1 MKKENKLS
9 QTQEYENWITFYLN
23 YLNPYFSEENFSLFQ
38 KKWQSY
44 WKLFQLWK
52 EKRLENEEIKIIVKE
67 LVESKQP
74 LSSLVKKYE
83 KKTAIN
89 ENLIEKEL
97 KNLWNDKLAQMAATN
112 QQKVHNYLLGQ
123 IRKKFPD
130 YSPKEVILVI
140 ASFLR
145 AKRG

>member
-1 MKKENKLS
+1 MSEQNNPFP
-9 QTQEYENWITFYLN
+9 TREYENWITFYLN
-23 YLNPYFSEENFSLFQ
+23 YLSPYLAEDNFPLFQ

-52 EKRLENEEIKIIVKE
+52 EKRLENEEIKSIVKG
-67 LVESKQP
+67 LVETKKP
-74 LSSLVKKYE
+74 LPWLVKKYE
-83 KKTAIN
+83 KKGTIN

-97 KNLWNDKLAQMAATN
+97 KNLWNDELTQMVSTN

-130 YSPKEVILVI
+130 YPPKEVILVI
-140 ASFLR
+140 ASFLKE
-145 AKRG
+145 KRG

>member
-1 MKKENKLS
+1 MSKQNNFS
-9 QTQEYENWITFYLN
+9 SAQEYENWITFYLN
-23 YLNPYFSEENFSLFQ
+23 YLNPYLTEENFPLFQ

-52 EKRLENEEIKIIVKE
+52 EKKLENEEIRAIVKG
-67 LVESKQP
+67 LVESEKF

-83 KKTAIN
+83 KKVAVN

-97 KNLWNDKLAQMAATN
+97 KSLWNDELAQMVNTN

-123 IRKKFPD
+123 IRKKFLD
-130 YSPKEVILVI
+130 YSPKEIILI
-140 ASFLR
+140 ISSFLKE
-145 AKRG
+145 KRG